1 MKFGA
6 TEFVFVF
13 CCCLC
18 KELGVE
24 EWLEVPARGI
34 HVDVNVQHLEAFGNM
49 NLEEREE
56 VKDVGGG

>member
-13 CCCLC
+13 VFCCCLC
-18 KELGVE
+18 KERGVE

-34 HVDVNVQHLEAFGNM
+34 HVDVNVQHLEAF
-49 NLEEREE
+49 
-56 VKDVGGG
+56 